1 MNSPYLRFL
10 KRLLLFSLILGL
22 ITVLFVF
29 FLPKIF
35 ISPSLPFLFF
45 FFISSSLL
53 SYYYLLK
60 SMKKK
65 FIRFTN
71 TFLLITAIK
80 LLLYVAVMVIYV
92 LIHREDAVPFLLS
105 FFILYLCYTVFEV
118 VILLKKTG
126 DLSDKS
132 KG

>member
-35 ISPSLPFLFF
+35 ISPALPFLFF
-45 FFISSSLL
+45 FFIASSLL

-126 DLSDKS
+126 DLSGKS
-132 KG
+132 TD